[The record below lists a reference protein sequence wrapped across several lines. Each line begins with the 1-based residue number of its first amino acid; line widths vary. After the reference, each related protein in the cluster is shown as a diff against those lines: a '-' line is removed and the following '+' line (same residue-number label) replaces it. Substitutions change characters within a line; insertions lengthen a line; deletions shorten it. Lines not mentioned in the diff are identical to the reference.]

1 MTFKFDPTLA
11 IHDLIQDLK
20 WDPALRKEFAADEA
34 AVLDR
39 YPLRKDE
46 RTAIERRD
54 FHALY
59 TMGLHAYLGGQFA
72 RLIYGNEAGK
82 GAKEAVDALVRSL
95 TGGSVS
101 GRGKAL

>member
-1 MTFKFDPTLA
+1 MTFRFDPTLVV
-11 IHDLIQDLK
+11 HDLIQDLK
-20 WDPALRKEFAADEA
+20 WSRALRDEFAANEA

-39 YPLRKDE
+39 YPLKPEE
-46 RTAIERRD
+46 RAAIDRRD

-82 GAKEAVDALVRSL
+82 GAKVAVDALVKSL
-95 TGGSVS
+95 TEGGRV
-101 GRGKAL
+101 A